1 MEYEL
6 EERPRQ
12 MGDDWNDEWPIS
24 WVRPAFSPPASRLP
38 YGASNDCAMIIP
50 EQEPIC

>member
-12 MGDDWNDEWPIS
+12 MGEDWNDEWPIA
-24 WVRPAFSPPASRLP
+24 WLRPPLSPMLPARGLR
-38 YGASNDCAMIIP
+38 AQDCALLIP
-50 EQEPIC
+50 EQEPIS